1 MLLALFSTT
10 LACWLSICWLYLNGN
25 GDLTYQ
31 QNVINDFVSLQNPL
45 YPSGPRLN
53 ISIDFASVAKDIP
66 ILDVSLFTFTALL
79 TSPCMESPTV
89 HA

>member
-1 MLLALFSTT
+1 MATTPVGVTTVGDAAGAVLNDLGLLAEHL
-10 LACWLSICWLYLNGN
+10 LVYLNGN

-66 ILDVSLFTFTALL
+66 ILDVSCPYNFCL
-79 TSPCMESPTV
+79 
-89 HA
+89 